1 MQIRRLEPNVVAYS
15 ALYSPNTGITDYGLV
30 AQCIANEIV
39 QSGWVNIDFLMLN
52 DDLLWFL

>member
-15 ALYSPNTGITDYGLV
+15 ALYSPNTGITDFGLV

-39 QSGWVNIDFLMLN
+39 QSG
-52 DDLLWFL
+52 